1 MEVRLCNGVQTL
13 IFPRSSGSG
22 ATFAYFFSS
31 LNEPNFLTRG
41 SMMPNSPKSINMTIK
56 TIETGKMVNP
66 PSIIEGYGQ
75 LPLQAYRSHIVHF
88 TPIGMHVCRI
98 SIISSSSSM
107 ILILLCSGGEAGA
120 TKTTT
125 ATKTSLKKSIRTCF
139 TLIGAYY
146 SFKIFP

>member
-1 MEVRLCNGVQTL
+1 MKVRPSNRVQTL

-56 TIETGKMVNP
+56 TIKTEEMVNL
-66 PSIIEGYGQ
+66 PSNIEGYGQ

-88 TPIGMHVCRI
+88 TLIGMHVYRI

-107 ILILLCSGGEAGA
+107 NQI
-120 TKTTT
+120 
-125 ATKTSLKKSIRTCF
+125 KS
-139 TLIGAYY
+139 
-146 SFKIFP
+146 S